1 MEGME
6 MTCFEIVSNVGTARG
21 CYVEAIDLATEENF
35 EETEKK

>member
-21 CYVEAIDLATEENF
+21 CYVEAIEVG
-35 EETEKK
+35 